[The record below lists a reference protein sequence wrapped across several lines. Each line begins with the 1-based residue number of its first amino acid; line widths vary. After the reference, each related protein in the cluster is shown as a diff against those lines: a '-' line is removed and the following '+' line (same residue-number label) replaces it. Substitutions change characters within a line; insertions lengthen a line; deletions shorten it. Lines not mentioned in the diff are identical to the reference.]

1 MHRPRMHPAP
11 NTGRASVLPSQVAV
25 YVPES
30 GHPAYGAVRAYVKDA
45 NDQGNL
51 AFLDS
56 DGQLN
61 NNANRTKAG
70 APPRC

>member
-1 MHRPRMHPAP
+1 
-11 NTGRASVLPSQVAV
+11 VAV

-30 GHPAYGAVRAYVKDA
+30 GHPAYGGVRAYVKDA
-45 NDQGNL
+45 NDQGDL
-51 AFLDS
+51 AYLDS